1 MNDVDLPLRS
11 SLGSE
16 PGPSESGGSLLRQAR
31 EAAGFSVSELALLL
45 KVSTAKLDALESN
58 RWDLLPDIV
67 FARALASSVCRA
79 LQIEIAPIL
88 VHFPSLTVPS
98 MKTDESGI
106 NAPFRVPG
114 DGLGFAWLS
123 QFQKPGTFAVIV
135 LVFAAVALFLLPD
148 DFLKSSLNEPVVE
161 NGNLKTNSIEA
172 VSTDMATNV
181 TNQPSSAS
189 EAIDRLPRVDQ
200 LTPEKAPAT
209 AELKEMATSSL
220 PTTAIASESVTG
232 VVVLK
237 ATSASWVEVVDSRG
251 VVQVRKTM
259 VEGEVLGAS
268 GEGPLTVV
276 IGRADAVSVEVR
288 GKAFDLT
295 NVIKNNV
302 ARFEVK

>member
-209 AELKEMATSSL
+209 AELKEIATSSL
-220 PTTAIASESVTG
+220 PATAIASESVTG